1 MEGSAMLES
10 RGGQVVAG
18 DMAATLMQQ
27 DLSLISHVQVSLT
40 AQIGTLSLSVEKL
53 FGLTKGDVVEMNEL
67 LDEPVTL
74 LLDGK
79 PVARGELLGV
89 DEHFGIRILE
99 IS

>member
-1 MEGSAMLES
+1 M
-10 RGGQVVAG
+10 AG

>member
-1 MEGSAMLES
+1 MEGNMMLET
-10 RGGQVVAG
+10 RAAQPVVG
-18 DMAATLMQQ
+18 DVPATLMQQ

-53 FGLTKGDVVEMNEL
+53 FGLTRGDVLEMNEL